1 MFHHWTTCTK
11 EKCGIRPLGFQRV
24 SVRIKNTTHEEV
36 TTLFSHYII
45 SNETEL
51 VKKNDLLILRENL
64 CMCVQLHG
72 RCASFKFN
80 LLLKNKKCT
89 QHVFFGTCVHTN
101 HLVKRFVF
109 SIGSIDTTGSIDI
122 WLRGKLQLTCIT
134 KKWYIKIV
142 L

>member
-51 VKKNDLLILRENL
+51 VKKNDLLILRERLNAAKL
-64 CMCVQLHG
+64 VHVRSVAWEMC
-72 RCASFKFN
+72 KF
-80 LLLKNKKCT
+80 
-89 QHVFFGTCVHTN
+89 Q
-101 HLVKRFVF
+101 
-109 SIGSIDTTGSIDI
+109 I
-122 WLRGKLQLTCIT
+122 
-134 KKWYIKIV
+134 
-142 L
+142 